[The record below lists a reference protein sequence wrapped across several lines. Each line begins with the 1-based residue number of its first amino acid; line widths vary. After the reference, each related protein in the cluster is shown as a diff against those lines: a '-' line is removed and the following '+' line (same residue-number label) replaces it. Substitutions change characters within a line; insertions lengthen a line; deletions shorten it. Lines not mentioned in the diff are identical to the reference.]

1 MHKDEGKI
9 GIFIKTSYTAVKYKI
24 ILVMVVKKI
33 VFQMFNRVLIR
44 MKGIIIL
51 ECKIRIIIMNFIG
64 SSNIYRK
71 NKLNPKYT

>member
-51 ECKIRIIIMNFIG
+51 ECKIRIRIIIIIIIMNFIG
-64 SSNIYRK
+64 NSNINRK
-71 NKLNPKYT
+71 NK